1 MTVLGVLYIYIFVCM
16 CASFK
21 NLPSD
26 LDEAEI
32 CFPLCSVFIAVG
44 LQSQSTTSQP

>member
-1 MTVLGVLYIYIFVCM
+1 MYIFVCV

-21 NLPSD
+21 KLPSD

-32 CFPLCSVFIAVG
+32 CFLLCPVFIAVG
-44 LQSQSTTSQP
+44 LQSQSTTSQPQESQ